1 LRAPPRRAYT
11 KSTAPLL
18 AAALV
23 LGIAVSASAKL
34 VCPPGRF
41 TMQSADA
48 RFDGSELVLGR
59 GRVTMAPGCAS
70 VRAGRYLPAMNRWLL
85 RVNARWNRC
94 HGRAMVMRA
103 RFDPTDPGPCGRIDG
118 RVKTRSGR
126 KIAFTATRIPECGNE
141 IREPGEQCDGSD
153 GSQFALDCCNADCRV
168 KPECR
173 VVCDFRR
180 GFRCEGAD
188 KMCVTPCGFS
198 GMCWPRADVQCDS
211 GPVCDCSGEVT
222 YSSNCAAYDAG
233 AGVRRKG
240 ACAPTD

>member
-1 LRAPPRRAYT
+1 MSALPHRAYT
-11 KSTAPLL
+11 ESTAPLL

-23 LGIAVSASAKL
+23 LGLAVSASAKA

-48 RFDGSELVLGR
+48 RFDGTELVLGR
-59 GRVTMAPGCAS
+59 GKVTMASACTS
-70 VRAGRYLPAMNRWLL
+70 VRAGRYLPGMNRWLH
-85 RVNARWNRC
+85 VNARWNRC
-94 HGRAMVMRA
+94 HGRSMIMRA
-103 RFDPTDPGPCGRIDG
+103 RFDLTDPSLCGRIDG
-118 RVKTRSGR
+118 HLKTRSGR

-180 GFRCEGAD
+180 GFQCARARTRCA
-188 KMCVTPCGFS
+188 
-198 GMCWPRADVQCDS
+198 
-211 GPVCDCSGEVT
+211 
-222 YSSNCAAYDAG
+222 
-233 AGVRRKG
+233 
-240 ACAPTD
+240 